1 MNARL
6 NERASVNGVLKAT
19 GTLRTAVCRLFSRG
33 VVGMVAAAG
42 VWFGGLGVERAW
54 ALVEPQKDTKQATP
68 NARSVAAD
76 DLGSLRESKDV
87 QELWYVLLLDGQR
100 AGYMI
105 SRQGTTKEGIIS
117 QGRLLMQIKRGAT
130 SLSLSYASEFVE
142 TPEGKPVRMSTTQ
155 SIGAGVIQ
163 TDRIFTP
170 EGKVKVVITAGG
182 QQSESLVDAPEGQ
195 WFTPAAG
202 EREMKAQA
210 KAGKKEITLRMVDPS
225 SGDEPIGITRKLI
238 GPAVVEVFGR
248 DVPAMKY
255 AMKVDRFADVEVT
268 EYLTED
274 FRSVRSE
281 INLGGMKMEQVLAD
295 KDLALSKLNAPELM
309 VSTLVRPDKAIPNAR
324 TSTRAVYELS
334 IDGGKVDVEQGA
346 GQTVERL
353 SESRIRVVVEP
364 AASAAVK
371 LSTAQ
376 RGELLRAS
384 TMLNH
389 EDPMIREMLVKYDDP
404 KLPVMERIERLRGA
418 VHTHISAKDFSVGLA
433 TASETVRTG
442 KGDCTEHGVLLAA
455 LLRGAGIPA
464 RVASGLIYVPQLE
477 SAQNVFGYHMWAQ
490 ALITW
495 PDGEE
500 RWVNLDATFP
510 EKAPF
515 DATHI
520 IIETSAMNGTGIENQ
535 LVRMAPMLGQL
546 KIRVVEVR

>member
-1 MNARL
+1 MGLMSIGEKVMRAGGLRRVRFGRAVRL
-6 NERASVNGVLKAT
+6 V
-19 GTLRTAVCRLFSRG
+19 RG
-33 VVGMVAAAG
+33 AIVSAG
-42 VWFGGLGVERAW
+42 VWFVGFGVEQSKAF
-54 ALVEPQKDTKQATP
+54 AEPQKPVEQKAPSSP
-68 NARSVAAD
+68 NAGVE
-76 DLGSLRESKDV
+76 DLGALRGAKDV

-100 AGYMI
+100 AGYMLT
-105 SRQGTTKEGIIS
+105 RQGTTSEGIVS
-117 QGRLLMQIKRGAT
+117 QGRLLMQIKRGKANV
-130 SLSLSYASEFVE
+130 SLSYASEFVE
-142 TPEGKPVRMSTTQ
+142 TLDGKPVRMSTTQ
-155 SIGAGVIQ
+155 SMGAGVIQ
-163 TDRIFTP
+163 SERTYLPGGR
-170 EGKVKVVITAGG
+170 VKVAITSGG
-182 QQSESLVDAPEGQ
+182 QRSEAEVDAPEGQ

-210 KAGKKEITLRMVDPS
+210 SAGKQEISLRMLDPS
-225 SGDEPIGITRKLI
+225 SGDEPLTITRKLI

-255 AMKVDRFADVEVT
+255 AMMVDRYAQVDAT

-281 INLGGMKMEQVLAD
+281 INLGGLKMEQVLAD

-309 VSTLVRPDKAIPNAR
+309 VSTLVKPDKAIPNAR

-334 IDGGKVDVEQGA
+334 IEGKTVDVEQGA
-346 GQTVERL
+346 GQTVQRL
-353 SESRIRVVVEP
+353 SDGRVRVVVEP
-364 AASAAVK
+364 GVSEPVTISAE
-371 LSTAQ
+371 Q
-376 RGELLRAS
+376 RAELLKSS

-389 EDPMIREMLVKYDDP
+389 EDAKIRELLKKVDDP
-404 KLPVMERIERLRGA
+404 KLPVAQRIERLRGA
-418 VHTHISAKDFSVGLA
+418 VHSHINAKDFSVGFA

-464 RVASGLIYVPQLE
+464 RVASGLIYVDQFE
-477 SAQNVFGYHMWAQ
+477 GAKNVFGYHMWAQ
-490 ALITW
+490 ALV
-495 PDGEE
+495 PSPEGGE

-510 EKAPF
+510 ENMPF

-520 IIETSAMNGTGIENQ
+520 IIETSAMNGTGTENL